1 MNFVECVIISRNQLE
16 IRGQTSIKKIIS
28 LYIIAAPN
36 NKDCVC
42 FLYKQEPENTKSQ
55 LPVLACVYT
64 DTVLMN
70 MV

>member
-1 MNFVECVIISRNQLE
+1 MLLLP
-16 IRGQTSIKKIIS
+16 QTTKIVF
-28 LYIIAAPN
+28 AFCT
-36 NKDCVC
+36 NKN
-42 FLYKQEPENTKSQ
+42 LENTKSQ